1 MPTPSEVNFNN
12 TFTLGEHMTY
22 HPNMNTPPIKIITM
36 SNGTNNVLVPIDNAN
51 IQIKTLAELS
61 KYAWNLDPTH
71 KNPDGTLSK
80 YRGSMNMGNIKF
92 PDGTTLYG
100 RVNPSSSV

>member
-22 HPNMNTPPIKIITM
+22 HSNMNTPPINLIIM
-36 SNGTNNVLVPIDNAN
+36 SNGTNKVLMPIDNAN

-80 YRGSMNMGNIKF
+80 YRGSMDMKKVKF
-92 PDGTTLYG
+92 RDGTTLYD
-100 RVNPSSSV
+100 RVNLVSSV

>member
-1 MPTPSEVNFNN
+1 
-12 TFTLGEHMTY
+12 
-22 HPNMNTPPIKIITM
+22 MNTPPINLIIM
-36 SNGTNNVLVPIDNAN
+36 SNGTNKVLMPIDNAN

-80 YRGSMNMGNIKF
+80 YRGSMDMKKVKF
-92 PDGTTLYG
+92 RDGTTLYD
-100 RVNPSSSV
+100 RVNLVSSV